1 MVKQI
6 GVWCNINVDDTVVLG
21 GAPFGF
27 LNIPQRLY
35 EEHNL
40 RAVINMC
47 EEYKGPTKD
56 YE

>member
-1 MVKQI
+1 M
-6 GVWCNINVDDTVVLG
+6 WCNTNVDDTVVLG